1 MRDLPHDIICREGF
15 DHGINGGLKVAGVII
30 LRENVW
36 FHMRTI
42 LGESFNVANIKS
54 IKWRGVTF

>member
-1 MRDLPHDIICREGF
+1 MRGLPHDIIGREGF

-30 LRENVW
+30 LRENVR

-54 IKWRGVTF
+54 IK